1 MFPALLGPSVARRA
15 HEGFMGLHAYRTWPR
30 PYDSAPPLA
39 ARGSGCTF
47 TTLFFTCSLLVPPP
61 HLCICWF
68 LCQKRSPALSS
79 EAPSSYFSFRFQ
91 PEQCPFGDVFS
102 VAHVYLWAA
111 VSFVGPQHLV
121 TTARVC
127 KPSSAVLILRT
138 LWKPAMFV
146 YLLFLFLAA
155 LTLLLCTG
163 LL

>member
-1 MFPALLGPSVARRA
+1 MARRA
-15 HEGFMGLHAYRTWPR
+15 HAERTRASWGSMLTGRGPAHMTQPLPLPLCMRTRLGLNLH
-30 PYDSAPPLA
+30 D
-39 ARGSGCTF
+39 
-47 TTLFFTCSLLVPPP
+47 LFFICSLLVSPS

-91 PEQCPFGDVFS
+91 PERCPFGDIFS

-121 TTARVC
+121 AMARVC

-138 LWKPAMFV
+138 LWKPAVFV

-155 LTLLLCTG
+155 LILLLCTG